1 MIETKKQKAKNMAN
15 DNLIYGI
22 NPVQQMLANNPSKI
36 IEVFV
41 RMDKEESRTQ
51 AIIAAA
57 KQEGI
62 SVQRV
67 DAKKLDAWVDGQ
79 NHQGVVAKITATVLH
94 SDASLA
100 ELVKSTAKPLFL
112 ILDGV
117 QDPHNFGACLRTAD
131 AANVTAV
138 IVPRDNAVGITP
150 VVRKVASGA
159 ADTVPVV
166 QVTNLARAM
175 RELQEL
181 GVWIVGTDSGCEKTL
196 YQMDL
201 TGSIAIVLGAEGEG
215 MRDLTRKTC
224 DFLAKL
230 PMLGQV
236 ESLNVSV
243 ATGVCLY
250 EAVRQRS

>member
-1 MIETKKQKAKNMAN
+1 MAN

-22 NPVQQMLANNPSKI
+22 NPIQQMLSNHPNKI
-36 IEVFV
+36 IEIFI
-41 RMDKEESRTQ
+41 RIDKEDQRIQT
-51 AIIAAA
+51 ILAAA
-57 KQEGI
+57 KKEKI

-67 DAKKLDAWVDGQ
+67 DNKKLDAWVVGE
-79 NHQGVVAKITATVLH
+79 NHQGVVAKITATIVH
-94 SDASLA
+94 NDASLS
-100 ELVKSTAKPLFL
+100 ELVKKTAKPVFL

-138 IVPRDNAVGITP
+138 IVPKDNAVGITP

-159 ADTVPVV
+159 ADTIPVV

-175 RELQEL
+175 RELKEL
-181 GVWIVGTDSGCEKTL
+181 GVWIIGTDAECDKTI
-196 YQMDL
+196 YEMDL
-201 TGSIAIVLGAEGEG
+201 NGPIAIVLGAEGEG

-250 EAVRQRS
+250 EVVRQRTAL